1 MFRHKSGRDPEIT
14 RKSSC
19 LKETKKSP
27 HVRFYKILHFNVFK
41 VFSDVISIRMFSR
54 IDFRQNGQ
62 MLKPTL
68 HTPTLSADFW
78 SSPSKIKQNLTSM
91 QCLPRFWKIFE
102 LFTEFDPILAW
113 ILLGNFEKFVSAD
126 KTGVCKSGLR
136 PMFTFTRNE
145 WKLFTVF
152 TTTSV
157 DWKKKRSNSIG
168 QMWRNGWK
176 SWACFN
182 FFARDFRGG
191 LTFSISKDG

>member
-1 MFRHKSGRDPEIT
+1 MNWILWLTDPQSCYVKQCVVPEWTRYRCKIPKLKLEIT
-14 RKSSC
+14 SLKS
-19 LKETKKSP
+19 L
-27 HVRFYKILHFNVFK
+27 FK
-41 VFSDVISIRMFSR
+41 QD
-54 IDFRQNGQ
+54 
-62 MLKPTL
+62 L